1 MTAAPSQRRAEPG
14 PVLGLCDGPELVAAL
29 GAGKPA
35 AVAILFDRYA
45 PRVQRILAR
54 VLGADSEL
62 ADLLHEVFLRAL
74 ESVGRIDEPG
84 RIEAWLA
91 GIAVHAAREA
101 IRRRT
106 RQRWLSRL
114 GLGERHAPRR
124 TPPAARPSRRPT
136 PSSRR
141 CPPTSGSPSR
151 CVRGRHGADAGR
163 EACAVSLATIK
174 RRLAKAERRFVA
186 LARRQPALEPWL
198 AGGGRWSR

>member
-1 MTAAPSQRRAEPG
+1 
-14 PVLGLCDGPELVAAL
+14 VLGLCDGPELVAAL

-114 GLGERHAPRR
+114 GLGERHAP
-124 TPPAARPSRRPT
+124 P
-136 PSSRR
+136 
-141 CPPTSGSPSR
+141 
-151 CVRGRHGADAGR
+151 ADASGGEALAATYAVLEKMPADER
-163 EACAVSLATIK
+163 IAFALRFVDGMELTQVAEACAVSLATIK